1 MKLLDGLWRVER
13 TGGLL
18 PPMIGVRKRVRGERG
33 ETLVGPLLRWP
44 FRLEDR
50 AEHVALIY
58 DPPFSSWVDELRPEE
73 ADAWSG
79 TATLAGREIGRFR
92 MVRIDRT

>member
-1 MKLLDGLWRVER
+1 MALHLRDGFWRVER

-33 ETLVGPLLRWP
+33 ETLLGPLLRWP

-58 DPPFSSWVDELRPEE
+58 DPPFSLWVDELRPEGT
-73 ADAWSG
+73 DAWWG
-79 TATLAGREIGRFR
+79 KATFGGREVGRFR
-92 MVRIDRT
+92 MVRIG